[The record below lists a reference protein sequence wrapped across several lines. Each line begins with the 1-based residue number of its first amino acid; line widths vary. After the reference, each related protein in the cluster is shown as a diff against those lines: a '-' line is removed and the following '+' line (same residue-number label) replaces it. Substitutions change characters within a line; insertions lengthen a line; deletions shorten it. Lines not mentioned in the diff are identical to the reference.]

1 MNRVFNYDFLKLE
14 FRDIYEDI
22 EELKKKKT
30 HDDIEESINAVI
42 SDIIYYIY
50 KKNNILYNEKFEW
63 HKSLE
68 VLKEINIIS
77 SDVVDKIISWAKK
90 VKVNYS
96 NTTTAE
102 DEFEEI
108 KILYEIL
115 VWFVV
120 KYGEEN
126 YSLILNSLLDSE
138 KEIFKKYLSID
149 EDTIEKSI
157 SNVFQ
162 IKLDKIEEK
171 EEVARQLLEKGEN
184 YYLGRGVKKDN
195 KKAYKYFLDAAKY
208 KDEYA
213 ETYLGLFYD
222 KGIAVSKN
230 YEIAYQWYY
239 RAAIKGNAFA
249 QYSLGILYSE
259 GNGVSK
265 DYNKAFIWFQKSAE
279 NDYVGAYYQLGRA
292 YYNGLGIDKDY
303 EKAFKWHKK
312 AADNNLASSQ
322 YALSLMYK
330 NGEGCDESLISAYY
344 WVEKAAENDYEDAY
358 YVVGRS
364 YLEGLFV
371 EVNYKKAFH
380 YLSKGYLALDTNC
393 IESLAEMYLKGLNV
407 KKDVYAALEL
417 YNRALEFGDRSI
429 YFKVGKVYEDEGL
442 INQAVS
448 IYNQGHKDGNLK
460 CTQYLALDTNCIE
473 SLAEMYLKGL
483 NVKKDVY
490 AALELYNRALEF
502 GDRSIYFKVGK
513 VYEDEG
519 LINQAVSIY
528 NQGHKDGN
536 LKCTQRLGIMYY
548 NGEGVEK
555 DLEKS
560 MEYMEIAAA
569 KKESHAMYVLAVA
582 YYRLNKFGDKTS
594 DIVKGLLKEAYEL
607 GSPYAADYLACIM
620 INELNEGKDINK
632 SELAIYIKFGVEN
645 ELKESI
651 FKYGYIYEKGIGIE
665 QNYEKAYYYYTL
677 AAETKYIKAMIKL
690 GDWYK
695 NGIFLSRNIDLAIKW
710 YEKAANEGDIESIE
724 KLIEI
729 YENGIGGRR
738 SDIKAIYYVFKL
750 MDLDALKGKEKLVY
764 YCFKGIGIEK
774 NKEKGYELLE
784 EIKEID
790 EGTAKYIKGYLG
802 EKGLIDINNDEV
814 IKLYQ
819 EGIELGNLE
828 CYGEL
833 AIHLYNSDLN
843 KNDKYKDT
851 FEIAM
856 EGKNL
861 GINKCKYIFLKDKLK
876 EIQNSNIVTV
886 EELIIIEK
894 LGKLINSG
902 FYEVINDLIQWYNNR
917 NPKDKTSYY
926 ELKEEA
932 IYYNVV
938 KDD

>member
-1 MNRVFNYDFLKLE
+1 MDRIFNYDFLKLE
-14 FRDIYEDI
+14 FRDIYEEI
-22 EELKKKKT
+22 EELKKKTT
-30 HDDIEESINAVI
+30 HDDIEENINAI
-42 SDIIYYIY
+42 INDIIYYIY
-50 KKNNILYNEKFEW
+50 KKNSILYDEKIEW
-63 HKSLE
+63 QKRLE
-68 VLKEINIIS
+68 ILKEINIMPSEIL
-77 SDVVDKIISWAKK
+77 DKIIIWTKK
-90 VKVNYS
+90 VKVNYV

-102 DEFEEI
+102 DELEEM
-108 KILYEIL
+108 KVLYEVL
-115 VWFVV
+115 AWFVV
-120 KYGEEN
+120 SCGEEN
-126 YSLILNSLLDSE
+126 YSLILNNLTDAE
-138 KEIFKKYLSID
+138 KEIFKKYLSTSENVTQKNISKVFEKKVD
-149 EDTIEKSI
+149 E
-157 SNVFQ
+157 
-162 IKLDKIEEK
+162 IEEK
-171 EEVARQLLEKGEN
+171 EEVTRQLLEKGEN
-184 YYLGRGVKKDN
+184 YYFGRGVKKDN

-222 KGIAVSKN
+222 KGIAVRKN

-239 RAAIKGNAFA
+239 KAAIKGNAFA

-259 GNGVSK
+259 GNGVIK

-292 YYNGLGIDKDY
+292 YYNGLGVDKDE

-312 AADNNLASSQ
+312 AAENNLAASQ

-330 NGEGCDESLISAYY
+330 NGEGCDENLVSAYY
-344 WVEKAAENDYEDAY
+344 WVERAAENDYEDAY

-364 YLEGLFV
+364 YLEGICV
-371 EVNYKKAFH
+371 EVNYKKAFY

-407 KKDVYAALEL
+407 KKDVYTALEL

-442 INQAVS
+442 INQAIS
-448 IYNQGHKDGNLK
+448 IYNQGH
-460 CTQYLALDTNCIE
+460 E
-473 SLAEMYLKGL
+473 E
-483 NVKKDVY
+483 
-490 AALELYNRALEF
+490 
-502 GDRSIYFKVGK
+502 
-513 VYEDEG
+513 
-519 LINQAVSIY
+519 
-528 NQGHKDGN
+528 GN

-555 DLEKS
+555 DLEKA

-569 KKESHAMYVLAVA
+569 KKEPHAMYVLAVA

-594 DIVKGLLKEAYEL
+594 DIAKALLKEAYEL

-620 INELNEGKDINK
+620 LNELKEGKNINK
-632 SELAIYIKFGVEN
+632 NELVIYIKFGVEN

-665 QNYEKAYYYYTL
+665 QDYEKAYYYYTL
-677 AAETKYIKAMIKL
+677 AAETKYVKAMIKL

-695 NGIFLSRNIDLAIKW
+695 IGIFLNRNIDLAIKW
-710 YEKAANEGDIESIE
+710 YERAAKEDDIESIE

-750 MDLDALKGKEKLVY
+750 IDLDAIKGKEKLVY
-764 YCFKGIGIEK
+764 YCFKGIGIEE

-790 EGTAKYIKGYLG
+790 VGTAKYIKGYLG
-802 EKGLIDINNDEV
+802 EKGLIDIDNDEI
-814 IKLYQ
+814 IKLYR

-828 CYGEL
+828 CYGQL
-833 AIHLYNSDLN
+833 AIYLYNSGLN
-843 KNDKYKDT
+843 KNNKYKEA
-851 FEIAM
+851 FEVAM

-876 EIQNSNIVTV
+876 ETQNSSIVTV
-886 EELIIIEK
+886 EELIIIKK

-902 FYEVINDLIQWYNNR
+902 FYEVINDLIEWYNNR
-917 NPKDKTSYY
+917 KPQDKRIYY

-932 IYYNVV
+932 IYYNIV
-938 KDD
+938 KDE

>member
-1 MNRVFNYDFLKLE
+1 MNRIFNYDFLKLE

-22 EELKKKKT
+22 EELKKKTT
-30 HDDIEESINAVI
+30 HDDIEKNINAVI
-42 SDIIYYIY
+42 DDIIYYIY
-50 KKNNILYNEKFEW
+50 KKNSILYDEKIEW
-63 HKSLE
+63 HKRLE
-68 VLKEINIIS
+68 ILKEINLIS
-77 SDVVDKIISWAKK
+77 TDILDKILLWTKK

-96 NTTTAE
+96 NATTAE
-102 DEFEEI
+102 DELAEI
-108 KILYEIL
+108 KILYEVL

-120 KYGEEN
+120 NYGEEN
-126 YSLILNSLLDSE
+126 YSLILDKLVDSE
-138 KEIFKKYLSID
+138 KEIFKKYLS
-149 EDTIEKSI
+149 TTKSSKEENI
-157 SNVFQ
+157 S
-162 IKLDKIEEK
+162 KIFDSKSDDVIEK
-171 EEVARQLLEKGEN
+171 EENIRQLLEKGEN
-184 YYLGRGVKKDN
+184 YYLGRGVKKDT

-222 KGIAVSKN
+222 KGIAVQKN

-239 RAAIKGNAFA
+239 KAAIKGNAFA

-259 GNGVSK
+259 GNGVIK

-292 YYNGLGIDKDY
+292 YYNGLGVDKD
-303 EKAFKWHKK
+303 EESAFKWHKK
-312 AADNNLASSQ
+312 AAENNLPASQ

-330 NGEGCDESLISAYY
+330 NGDGCEENLISAYY
-344 WVEKAAENDYEDAY
+344 WVERAAENDYEDAY

-364 YLEGLFV
+364 YLEGICV

-407 KKDVYAALEL
+407 KRDVYTALEL

-442 INQAVS
+442 INQAIS
-448 IYNQGHKDGNLK
+448 IYNQGH
-460 CTQYLALDTNCIE
+460 E
-473 SLAEMYLKGL
+473 E
-483 NVKKDVY
+483 
-490 AALELYNRALEF
+490 
-502 GDRSIYFKVGK
+502 
-513 VYEDEG
+513 
-519 LINQAVSIY
+519 
-528 NQGHKDGN
+528 GN

-555 DLEKS
+555 DLEKAI
-560 MEYMEIAAA
+560 EYMEIAAS
-569 KKESHAMYVLAVA
+569 KKEPHAMYVLSVA
-582 YYRLNKFGDKTS
+582 YYRLNKFGDKTG
-594 DIVKGLLKEAYEL
+594 DIAKALLKEAYEL

-620 INELNEGKDINK
+620 LNELKEGRDINRN
-632 SELAIYIKFGVEN
+632 ELVIYIKFGVEN

-665 QNYEKAYYYYTL
+665 KNYEKAYYYYTL

-695 NGIFLSRNIDLAIKW
+695 IGIFLNRNIDFAIKW
-710 YEKAANEGDIESIE
+710 YEKAAKEDDIEAIE

-750 MDLDALKGKEKLVY
+750 IDLDAIKGKEKLVY
-764 YCFKGIGIEK
+764 YCFKGIGIEE

-790 EGTAKYIKGYLG
+790 IGTAKYIKGYLG
-802 EKGLIDINNDEV
+802 EEGLIDIDNDEI

-828 CYGEL
+828 CYGQL
-833 AIHLYNSDLN
+833 AIYLYNNDLN
-843 KNDKYKDT
+843 KNDKYKEA
-851 FEIAM
+851 FEVAM

-876 EIQNSNIVTV
+876 DIQNSSIVTV
-886 EELIIIEK
+886 EELIIINK
-894 LGKLINSG
+894 LRQLINSG
-902 FYEVINDLIQWYNNR
+902 FYEAINDLIEWYDNR
-917 NPKDKTSYY
+917 KPQDEGMYY

-932 IYYNVV
+932 IYYNII
-938 KDD
+938 KN

>member
-1 MNRVFNYDFLKLE
+1 MNRIFNYDFLKLE

-22 EELKKKKT
+22 EELKKKTT
-30 HDDIEESINAVI
+30 HDDIEKNINAVI
-42 SDIIYYIY
+42 DDIIYYIY
-50 KKNNILYNEKFEW
+50 KKNSILYDEKIEW
-63 HKSLE
+63 HKRLDM
-68 VLKEINIIS
+68 LKEINIIPS
-77 SDVVDKIISWAKK
+77 EIVDKILLWTKE

-96 NTTTAE
+96 NATTTE
-102 DEFEEI
+102 DELSEM
-108 KILYEIL
+108 KILYEVL

-120 KYGEEN
+120 NYGEEN
-126 YSLILNSLLDSE
+126 YFLILNNLMDSE
-138 KEIFKKYLSID
+138 KEIFKKYLSINKSS
-149 EDTIEKSI
+149 EEKNI
-157 SNVFQ
+157 SNIFGNKDEYVG
-162 IKLDKIEEK
+162 EK
-171 EEVARQLLEKGEN
+171 EEIIRQLLENGEN
-184 YYLGRGVKKDN
+184 YYFGRGVKKDT

-222 KGIAVSKN
+222 KGIAVQKN

-239 RAAIKGNAFA
+239 KAAIKGNAFA

-259 GNGVSK
+259 GNGVIK

-292 YYNGLGIDKDY
+292 YYNGLGVDKD
-303 EKAFKWHKK
+303 EENAFKWHKK
-312 AADNNLASSQ
+312 AAENNLPASQ

-330 NGEGCDESLISAYY
+330 NGEGCEENLVSAYY
-344 WVEKAAENDYEDAY
+344 WVERAAENDYEDAY

-364 YLEGLFV
+364 YLEGICV

-407 KKDVYAALEL
+407 KKDVYTALEL

-442 INQAVS
+442 INQAIS
-448 IYNQGHKDGNLK
+448 IYNQGH
-460 CTQYLALDTNCIE
+460 E
-473 SLAEMYLKGL
+473 E
-483 NVKKDVY
+483 
-490 AALELYNRALEF
+490 
-502 GDRSIYFKVGK
+502 
-513 VYEDEG
+513 
-519 LINQAVSIY
+519 
-528 NQGHKDGN
+528 GN

-555 DLEKS
+555 DLEKAI
-560 MEYMEIAAA
+560 EYMEIAAA
-569 KKESHAMYVLAVA
+569 KKEPHAMYVLAVA

-594 DIVKGLLKEAYEL
+594 DIAKALLKEAYEL

-620 INELNEGKDINK
+620 LNELKEGKDVNK
-632 SELAIYIKFGVEN
+632 NELLIYIKFGVEN

-695 NGIFLSRNIDLAIKW
+695 IGIFLNRNIDLAIKW
-710 YEKAANEGDIESIE
+710 YEKAAKEEDIEAIE

-729 YENGIGGRR
+729 YERGIGGRR

-750 MDLDALKGKEKLVY
+750 IDLDAIKGKEKLVY
-764 YCFKGIGIEK
+764 YCFKGIGIEE

-790 EGTAKYIKGYLG
+790 LGTAKYINGYLG
-802 EKGLIDINNDEV
+802 EEGLIDIDNDE
-814 IKLYQ
+814 IIRLYR

-828 CYGEL
+828 CYGQL
-833 AIHLYNSDLN
+833 ASYLYNNNLN
-843 KNDKYKDT
+843 KNDKYKEA

-856 EGKNL
+856 EGKSL
-861 GINKCKYIFLKDKLK
+861 GINKCKYIFLKDKLN
-876 EIQNSNIVTV
+876 EIENSSIVTI
-886 EELIIIEK
+886 EELIIIKK
-894 LGKLINSG
+894 LSQIINNG
-902 FYEVINDLIQWYNNR
+902 FYEAINDLIEWYNNR
-917 NPKDKTSYY
+917 KPQDKRIYY

-932 IYYNVV
+932 IYYNIV
-938 KDD
+938 KDE

>member
-1 MNRVFNYDFLKLE
+1 MNRIFNYDFFKLE
-14 FRDIYEDI
+14 FRDIYEEI
-22 EELKKKKT
+22 EELKKKTT
-30 HDDIEESINAVI
+30 HDDIEENINAI
-42 SDIIYYIY
+42 INDIIYYIY
-50 KKNNILYNEKFEW
+50 KKNSILYDEKIEW
-63 HKSLE
+63 HKKLE
-68 VLKEINIIS
+68 ILKEINIMPSEIL
-77 SDVVDKIISWAKK
+77 DKIIIWTKK
-90 VKVNYS
+90 VKVNYA
-96 NTTTAE
+96 NNKTAE
-102 DEFEEI
+102 DELEEM
-108 KILYEIL
+108 KVLYEVL
-115 VWFVV
+115 AWFVV
-120 KYGEEN
+120 SCGEEN
-126 YSLILNSLLDSE
+126 YSLILNNLTDAE
-138 KEIFKKYLSID
+138 KEIFKKYLSTSESVTQKNISKVFEKKVD
-149 EDTIEKSI
+149 E
-157 SNVFQ
+157 
-162 IKLDKIEEK
+162 IEEK
-171 EEVARQLLEKGEN
+171 DEVTRQLLEKGEN
-184 YYLGRGVKKDN
+184 YYFGRGVKKDN

-222 KGIAVSKN
+222 KGIAVRKN

-239 RAAIKGNAFA
+239 KAAIKGNAFA

-259 GNGVSK
+259 GNGVIK

-292 YYNGLGIDKDY
+292 YYNGLGVDKDE

-312 AADNNLASSQ
+312 AAENNLAASQ

-330 NGEGCDESLISAYY
+330 NGEGCEENLVSAYY
-344 WVEKAAENDYEDAY
+344 WVERAAENDYEDAY

-364 YLEGLFV
+364 YLEGICV
-371 EVNYKKAFH
+371 EVNYKKAFY

-407 KKDVYAALEL
+407 KKDVYTALEL

-442 INQAVS
+442 INQAIS
-448 IYNQGHKDGNLK
+448 IYNQGH
-460 CTQYLALDTNCIE
+460 E
-473 SLAEMYLKGL
+473 E
-483 NVKKDVY
+483 
-490 AALELYNRALEF
+490 
-502 GDRSIYFKVGK
+502 
-513 VYEDEG
+513 
-519 LINQAVSIY
+519 
-528 NQGHKDGN
+528 GN

-555 DLEKS
+555 DLEKAI
-560 MEYMEIAAA
+560 EYMEIAAA

-594 DIVKGLLKEAYEL
+594 DIAKSLLKEAYEL

-620 INELNEGKDINK
+620 LNELKEGKNINK
-632 SELAIYIKFGVEN
+632 NELLIYIKFGVEN

-665 QNYEKAYYYYTL
+665 QDYEKGYYYYTL
-677 AAETKYIKAMIKL
+677 AAETKYVKAMIKL

-695 NGIFLSRNIDLAIKW
+695 IGIFLNRNIDLAIKW
-710 YEKAANEGDIESIE
+710 YEKAAKEDDIESIE

-738 SDIKAIYYVFKL
+738 SDLKAIYYVFKL
-750 MDLDALKGKEKLVY
+750 IDLDAIKGKEKLVY
-764 YCFKGIGIEK
+764 YCFKGIGIEE

-790 EGTAKYIKGYLG
+790 VGTAKYIKGYLG
-802 EKGLIDINNDEV
+802 EKGLIDIDNDEI
-814 IKLYQ
+814 IKLYR

-828 CYGEL
+828 CYGQL
-833 AIHLYNSDLN
+833 AIYLYNSGLN
-843 KNDKYKDT
+843 KNNKYKEA
-851 FEIAM
+851 FEVAM

-876 EIQNSNIVTV
+876 ETQTSSIVTV
-886 EELIIIEK
+886 EELIIIKK

-902 FYEVINDLIQWYNNR
+902 FYEVINDLIEWYNNR
-917 NPKDKTSYY
+917 KPQDKRIYY
-926 ELKEEA
+926 KLKEEA
-932 IYYNVV
+932 IYYNIV
-938 KDD
+938 KDE

>member
-1 MNRVFNYDFLKLE
+1 MNRIFNYDFLKLE
-14 FRDIYEDI
+14 FRDIYEEI
-22 EELKKKKT
+22 EELKKKTT
-30 HDDIEESINAVI
+30 HDDIEENINAI
-42 SDIIYYIY
+42 INDIIYYIY
-50 KKNNILYNEKFEW
+50 KKNSILYDEKIEW
-63 HKSLE
+63 HKRLE
-68 VLKEINIIS
+68 ILKEINIMPSEIL
-77 SDVVDKIISWAKK
+77 DKIIIWTKK
-90 VKVNYS
+90 VKVNYA

-102 DEFEEI
+102 DELEEM
-108 KILYEIL
+108 KVLYEVL
-115 VWFVV
+115 AWFVV
-120 KYGEEN
+120 SCGEEN
-126 YSLILNSLLDSE
+126 YSLILNNLTDAE
-138 KEIFKKYLSID
+138 KEIFKKYLSNSESVTEKTISKVFEKKVD
-149 EDTIEKSI
+149 E
-157 SNVFQ
+157 
-162 IKLDKIEEK
+162 IEEK
-171 EEVARQLLEKGEN
+171 EEVTRQLLEKGEN
-184 YYLGRGVKKDN
+184 YYFGRGVKKDN

-222 KGIAVSKN
+222 KGIAVRKN

-239 RAAIKGNAFA
+239 KAAIKGNAFA

-259 GNGVSK
+259 GNGVIK

-292 YYNGLGIDKDY
+292 YYNGLGVDKDE

-312 AADNNLASSQ
+312 AAENNLAASQ

-330 NGEGCDESLISAYY
+330 NGEGCDENLVSAYY
-344 WVEKAAENDYEDAY
+344 WVERAAENDYEDAY

-364 YLEGLFV
+364 YLEGICV
-371 EVNYKKAFH
+371 EVNYKKAFY

-407 KKDVYAALEL
+407 KKDVYTALEL

-442 INQAVS
+442 INQAIS
-448 IYNQGHKDGNLK
+448 IYNQGH
-460 CTQYLALDTNCIE
+460 E
-473 SLAEMYLKGL
+473 E
-483 NVKKDVY
+483 
-490 AALELYNRALEF
+490 
-502 GDRSIYFKVGK
+502 
-513 VYEDEG
+513 
-519 LINQAVSIY
+519 
-528 NQGHKDGN
+528 GN

-555 DLEKS
+555 DLEKA

-569 KKESHAMYVLAVA
+569 KKEPHAMYVLAVA

-594 DIVKGLLKEAYEL
+594 DIAKALLKEAYEL

-620 INELNEGKDINK
+620 LNELKEGKNINK
-632 SELAIYIKFGVEN
+632 NELVIYIKFGVEN

-665 QNYEKAYYYYTL
+665 QDYEKSYYYYTL
-677 AAETKYIKAMIKL
+677 AAETKYVKAMIKL

-695 NGIFLSRNIDLAIKW
+695 IGIFLNRNIDLAIKW
-710 YEKAANEGDIESIE
+710 YERAAKEDDIESIE

-750 MDLDALKGKEKLVY
+750 IDLDAIKGKEKLVY
-764 YCFKGIGIEK
+764 YCFKGIGIEE

-790 EGTAKYIKGYLG
+790 VGTAKYIKGYLG
-802 EKGLIDINNDEV
+802 EKGLIDIDNDEI
-814 IKLYQ
+814 IKLYR

-828 CYGEL
+828 CYGQL
-833 AIHLYNSDLN
+833 AIYLYNSGLN
-843 KNDKYKDT
+843 KNNKYKEA
-851 FEIAM
+851 FEVAM

-876 EIQNSNIVTV
+876 ETQNSSIVTV
-886 EELIIIEK
+886 EELIIIKK

-902 FYEVINDLIQWYNNR
+902 FYEVINDLIEWYNNR
-917 NPKDKTSYY
+917 KPQDKRIYY

-932 IYYNVV
+932 IYYNIV
-938 KDD
+938 KDE

>member
-1 MNRVFNYDFLKLE
+1 MNRIFNYDFLKLE

-22 EELKKKKT
+22 EELKKKTT
-30 HDDIEESINAVI
+30 HDDIEKNINAVI
-42 SDIIYYIY
+42 DDIIYYIY
-50 KKNNILYNEKFEW
+50 KKNSILYDEKIEW
-63 HKSLE
+63 HKRLE
-68 VLKEINIIS
+68 ILKEINLIS
-77 SDVVDKIISWAKK
+77 TDILDKILLWTKK

-96 NTTTAE
+96 NATTAE
-102 DEFEEI
+102 DELAEI
-108 KILYEIL
+108 KILYEVL

-120 KYGEEN
+120 NYGEEN
-126 YSLILNSLLDSE
+126 YSLILDKLMDSE
-138 KEIFKKYLSID
+138 KEIFKKYLS
-149 EDTIEKSI
+149 TTKSSKEENI
-157 SNVFQ
+157 S
-162 IKLDKIEEK
+162 KIFDSKSDDVIEK
-171 EEVARQLLEKGEN
+171 EENIRQLLEKGED
-184 YYLGRGVKKDN
+184 YYLGRGVKKDT

-222 KGIAVSKN
+222 KGIAVQKN

-239 RAAIKGNAFA
+239 KAAIKGNAFA

-259 GNGVSK
+259 GNGVIK

-364 YLEGLFV
+364 YLEGIFV

-380 YLSKGYLALDTNC
+380 YLSKG
-393 IESLAEMYLKGLNV
+393 
-407 KKDVYAALEL
+407 
-417 YNRALEFGDRSI
+417 
-429 YFKVGKVYEDEGL
+429 
-442 INQAVS
+442 
-448 IYNQGHKDGNLK
+448 
-460 CTQYLALDTNCIE
+460 YLALDTNCIE

-560 MEYMEIAAA
+560 MEYMEIAAD
-569 KKESHAMYVLAVA
+569 KKEPHAMYVLAVA

-594 DIVKGLLKEAYEL
+594 DIVKALLKEAYEL

-620 INELNEGKDINK
+620 INELKEGKDINK

-645 ELKESI
+645 ELRESI

-843 KNDKYKDT
+843 KNDKYKDA

-876 EIQNSNIVTV
+876 ELQNSNIVTV

-932 IYYNVV
+932 IYYNIV

>member
-1 MNRVFNYDFLKLE
+1 MNRIFNYDFLKLE

-22 EELKKKKT
+22 AELKKKTT
-30 HDDIEESINAVI
+30 HDDIEKSINDVI
-42 SDIIYYIY
+42 SNIIYYIY
-50 KKNNILYNEKFEW
+50 KKNNILYNEKIEW

-77 SDVVDKIISWAKK
+77 SDVVDKIISWTKK

-96 NTTTAE
+96 NTTKVE

-120 KYGEEN
+120 KYGEED
-126 YSLILNSLLDSE
+126 YSLIVNSLIDSE

-149 EDTIEKSI
+149 EDTIEKST

-162 IKLDKIEEK
+162 IKVDKIEEK

-222 KGIAVSKN
+222 KGIAVGKN

-239 RAAIKGNAFA
+239 KAAIKGNAFS
-249 QYSLGILYSE
+249 QYSLGVLYSE
-259 GNGVSK
+259 GNGVKK

-292 YYNGLGIDKDY
+292 YYNGLGVEKDD

-364 YLEGLFV
+364 YLEGIFV

-393 IESLAEMYLKGLNV
+393 IESLAEMYLKGLHV

-448 IYNQGHKDGNLK
+448 IYSQGH
-460 CTQYLALDTNCIE
+460 
-473 SLAEMYLKGL
+473 
-483 NVKKDVY
+483 
-490 AALELYNRALEF
+490 
-502 GDRSIYFKVGK
+502 
-513 VYEDEG
+513 EG
-519 LINQAVSIY
+519 
-528 NQGHKDGN
+528 GN

-560 MEYMEIAAA
+560 IEYMEIAST
-569 KKESHAMYVLAVA
+569 KKEPHAMYVLAVA
-582 YYRLNKFGDKTS
+582 YYRLNRFGDKTS
-594 DIVKGLLKEAYEL
+594 DIVKALLKEAYEL

-620 INELNEGKDINK
+620 INELKEGKDINK

-645 ELKESI
+645 ELRESI

-843 KNDKYKDT
+843 KNDKYKDA

-876 EIQNSNIVTV
+876 ELQNSNIVTV

-932 IYYNVV
+932 IYYNIV

>member
-1 MNRVFNYDFLKLE
+1 MNRIFNYDFLKLE

-22 EELKKKKT
+22 EELKKKIT
-30 HDDIEESINAVI
+30 HDDIEKNINAVI
-42 SDIIYYIY
+42 DDIIYYIY
-50 KKNNILYNEKFEW
+50 KKNSILYDEKFEW
-63 HKSLE
+63 HKRLDM
-68 VLKEINIIS
+68 LKEINIIPS
-77 SDVVDKIISWAKK
+77 EIVDKILLWTKK
-90 VKVNYS
+90 VKVNYC
-96 NTTTAE
+96 NATTTE
-102 DEFEEI
+102 DELSEM
-108 KILYEIL
+108 KILYEVL

-120 KYGEEN
+120 NYGEEN
-126 YSLILNSLLDSE
+126 YFLILNNLMESE
-138 KEIFKKYLSID
+138 KEIFKKYLSINKSS
-149 EDTIEKSI
+149 EEKNI
-157 SNVFQ
+157 SNIFGNKDEYVG
-162 IKLDKIEEK
+162 EK
-171 EEVARQLLEKGEN
+171 EEIIRQLLENGEN
-184 YYLGRGVKKDN
+184 YYFGRGVKKDT

-222 KGIAVSKN
+222 KGIAVQKN

-239 RAAIKGNAFA
+239 KAAIKGNAFA

-259 GNGVSK
+259 GNGVIK

-292 YYNGLGIDKDY
+292 YYNGLGVDKD
-303 EKAFKWHKK
+303 EENAFKWHKK
-312 AADNNLASSQ
+312 AAENNLPASQ

-330 NGEGCDESLISAYY
+330 NGEGCEENLVSAYY
-344 WVEKAAENDYEDAY
+344 WVERAAENDYEDAY

-364 YLEGLFV
+364 YLEGICV

-407 KKDVYAALEL
+407 KKDVYTALEL

-442 INQAVS
+442 INQAIS
-448 IYNQGHKDGNLK
+448 IYNQGH
-460 CTQYLALDTNCIE
+460 E
-473 SLAEMYLKGL
+473 E
-483 NVKKDVY
+483 
-490 AALELYNRALEF
+490 
-502 GDRSIYFKVGK
+502 
-513 VYEDEG
+513 
-519 LINQAVSIY
+519 
-528 NQGHKDGN
+528 GN

-555 DLEKS
+555 DLEKAI
-560 MEYMEIAAA
+560 EYMEIAAA
-569 KKESHAMYVLAVA
+569 KKEPHAMYVLAVA

-594 DIVKGLLKEAYEL
+594 DIAKALLKEAYEL

-620 INELNEGKDINK
+620 LNELKEGKDVNK
-632 SELAIYIKFGVEN
+632 NELVIYIKFGVEN

-695 NGIFLSRNIDLAIKW
+695 IGIFLNRNIDLAIKW
-710 YEKAANEGDIESIE
+710 YEKAAKEDDIEAIE

-729 YENGIGGRR
+729 YERGIGGRR

-750 MDLDALKGKEKLVY
+750 IDLDAIKGKEKLVY
-764 YCFKGIGIEK
+764 YCFKGIGIEE

-790 EGTAKYIKGYLG
+790 LGTAKYINGYLG
-802 EKGLIDINNDEV
+802 EEGLIDIDNDE
-814 IKLYQ
+814 IIRLYM

-828 CYGEL
+828 CYGQL
-833 AIHLYNSDLN
+833 ASYLYNNNLN
-843 KNDKYKDT
+843 KNDKYKEA

-856 EGKNL
+856 EGKSL
-861 GINKCKYIFLKDKLK
+861 GINKCKYIFLRDKLN
-876 EIQNSNIVTV
+876 EIQNSSIVTID
-886 EELIIIEK
+886 ELIIIKK
-894 LGKLINSG
+894 LSQIINNG
-902 FYEVINDLIQWYNNR
+902 FYEAINDLIGWYNNR
-917 NPKDKTSYY
+917 KPQDKRIYY

-932 IYYNVV
+932 IYYNIV
-938 KDD
+938 KDE

>member
-1 MNRVFNYDFLKLE
+1 MNRIFNYDFLKLE

-22 EELKKKKT
+22 EELKKKTT
-30 HDDIEESINAVI
+30 HDDIEKNINAVI
-42 SDIIYYIY
+42 DDIIYYIY
-50 KKNNILYNEKFEW
+50 KKNSILYDEKIEW
-63 HKSLE
+63 HKRLDM
-68 VLKEINIIS
+68 LKEINIIPS
-77 SDVVDKIISWAKK
+77 EIVDKILLWTKE

-96 NTTTAE
+96 NATTTE
-102 DEFEEI
+102 DELLEM
-108 KILYEIL
+108 KILYEVL

-120 KYGEEN
+120 NYGEEN
-126 YSLILNSLLDSE
+126 YFLILNNLMDSE
-138 KEIFKKYLSID
+138 KEIFKKYLSINKSS
-149 EDTIEKSI
+149 EEKNI
-157 SNVFQ
+157 SNIFGNKDEYVG
-162 IKLDKIEEK
+162 EK
-171 EEVARQLLEKGEN
+171 EEIIRQLLENGEN
-184 YYLGRGVKKDN
+184 YYFGRGVKKDT

-222 KGIAVSKN
+222 KGIAVQKN

-239 RAAIKGNAFA
+239 KAAIKGNAFA

-259 GNGVSK
+259 GNGVIK

-292 YYNGLGIDKDY
+292 YYNGLGVDKD
-303 EKAFKWHKK
+303 EENAFKWHKK
-312 AADNNLASSQ
+312 AAENNLPASQ

-330 NGEGCDESLISAYY
+330 NGEGCEENLVSAYY
-344 WVEKAAENDYEDAY
+344 WVERAAENDYEDAY

-364 YLEGLFV
+364 YLEGICV

-407 KKDVYAALEL
+407 KKDVYTALEL

-442 INQAVS
+442 INQAIS
-448 IYNQGHKDGNLK
+448 IYNQGH
-460 CTQYLALDTNCIE
+460 E
-473 SLAEMYLKGL
+473 E
-483 NVKKDVY
+483 
-490 AALELYNRALEF
+490 
-502 GDRSIYFKVGK
+502 
-513 VYEDEG
+513 
-519 LINQAVSIY
+519 
-528 NQGHKDGN
+528 GN

-555 DLEKS
+555 DLEKAI
-560 MEYMEIAAA
+560 EYMEIAAA
-569 KKESHAMYVLAVA
+569 KKEPHAMYVLAVA

-594 DIVKGLLKEAYEL
+594 DIAKALLKEAYEL

-620 INELNEGKDINK
+620 LNELKEGKDVNK
-632 SELAIYIKFGVEN
+632 NELLIYIKFGVKN

-677 AAETKYIKAMIKL
+677 ASETKYIKAMIKL

-695 NGIFLSRNIDLAIKW
+695 IGIFLNRNIDLAIKW
-710 YEKAANEGDIESIE
+710 YEKAAKEDDIEAIE
-724 KLIEI
+724 KLIDI
-729 YENGIGGRR
+729 YERGIGGRR

-750 MDLDALKGKEKLVY
+750 IDLDAIKGKEKLVY
-764 YCFKGIGIEK
+764 YCFKGIGIEE

-790 EGTAKYIKGYLG
+790 LGTAKYINGYLG
-802 EKGLIDINNDEV
+802 EEGLIDIDNDE
-814 IKLYQ
+814 IIRLYM

-828 CYGEL
+828 CYGQL
-833 AIHLYNSDLN
+833 ASYLYNNNLN
-843 KNDKYKDT
+843 KNNKYKEA

-856 EGKNL
+856 EGKSL
-861 GINKCKYIFLKDKLK
+861 GINKCKYIFLKDKLN
-876 EIQNSNIVTV
+876 EIQNSSIVTID
-886 EELIIIEK
+886 ELIIIKK
-894 LGKLINSG
+894 LSQIINNG
-902 FYEVINDLIQWYNNR
+902 FYEAINDLIEWYNNR
-917 NPKDKTSYY
+917 KPQDKRIYY

-932 IYYNVV
+932 IYYNIV
-938 KDD
+938 KDE

>member
-1 MNRVFNYDFLKLE
+1 MNRIFNYDFLKLE
-14 FRDIYEDI
+14 FRDIYEEI
-22 EELKKKKT
+22 EELKKKTT
-30 HDDIEESINAVI
+30 HDDIEENINAI
-42 SDIIYYIY
+42 INDIIYYIS
-50 KKNNILYNEKFEW
+50 KKNSILYDEKIEW
-63 HKSLE
+63 HKRLE
-68 VLKEINIIS
+68 ILKEINIMPSEIL
-77 SDVVDKIISWAKK
+77 DKIIIWTKK
-90 VKVNYS
+90 VKVNYA

-102 DEFEEI
+102 DELEEM
-108 KILYEIL
+108 KALYEVL
-115 VWFVV
+115 AWFVV
-120 KYGEEN
+120 SCGEEN
-126 YSLILNSLLDSE
+126 YSLILNNLTDAE
-138 KEIFKKYLSID
+138 KEIFKKYLSNSESVTEKTISKVFEKKVD
-149 EDTIEKSI
+149 E
-157 SNVFQ
+157 
-162 IKLDKIEEK
+162 IEEK
-171 EEVARQLLEKGEN
+171 EEVTRQLLEKGEN
-184 YYLGRGVKKDN
+184 YYFGRGVKKDN

-222 KGIAVSKN
+222 KGIAVRKN

-239 RAAIKGNAFA
+239 KAAIKGNAFA

-259 GNGVSK
+259 GNGVIK

-292 YYNGLGIDKDY
+292 YYNGLGVDKDE

-312 AADNNLASSQ
+312 AAENNLAASQ

-330 NGEGCDESLISAYY
+330 NGEGCDENLVSAYY
-344 WVEKAAENDYEDAY
+344 WVERAAENDYEDAY

-364 YLEGLFV
+364 YLEGVCV
-371 EVNYKKAFH
+371 EVNYKKAFY

-407 KKDVYAALEL
+407 KKDVYTALEL

-442 INQAVS
+442 INQAIS
-448 IYNQGHKDGNLK
+448 IYNQGH
-460 CTQYLALDTNCIE
+460 E
-473 SLAEMYLKGL
+473 E
-483 NVKKDVY
+483 
-490 AALELYNRALEF
+490 
-502 GDRSIYFKVGK
+502 
-513 VYEDEG
+513 
-519 LINQAVSIY
+519 
-528 NQGHKDGN
+528 GN

-555 DLEKS
+555 DLEKA
-560 MEYMEIAAA
+560 MEYMEIAAG
-569 KKESHAMYVLAVA
+569 KKEPHAMYVLAVA

-594 DIVKGLLKEAYEL
+594 DIAKALLKEAYEL

-620 INELNEGKDINK
+620 LNELKEGKNINK
-632 SELAIYIKFGVEN
+632 NELVIYIKFGVEN

-665 QNYEKAYYYYTL
+665 QDYEKAYYYYTL
-677 AAETKYIKAMIKL
+677 AAETKYVKAMIKL

-695 NGIFLSRNIDLAIKW
+695 TGIFLNRNIDMAIKW
-710 YEKAANEGDIESIE
+710 YERASKEDDIESIE

-738 SDIKAIYYVFKL
+738 NDIKAIYYVFKL
-750 MDLDALKGKEKLVY
+750 IDLDAIKGKEKLVY
-764 YCFKGIGIEK
+764 YCFKGIGIEE
-774 NKEKGYELLE
+774 NKEKGYELIE

-790 EGTAKYIKGYLG
+790 VGTAKYIKGYLG
-802 EKGLIDINNDEV
+802 EKGLIDIDNDEI
-814 IKLYQ
+814 IKLYR

-828 CYGEL
+828 CYGQL
-833 AIHLYNSDLN
+833 AIYLYNSGLN
-843 KNDKYKDT
+843 KNNKYKEA
-851 FEIAM
+851 FEVAM

-876 EIQNSNIVTV
+876 ETQNSRIVTV
-886 EELIIIEK
+886 EELIIIKK

-902 FYEVINDLIQWYNNR
+902 FYEVINDLIEWYNNR
-917 NPKDKTSYY
+917 KPQDKRIYY

-932 IYYNVV
+932 IYYNIV
-938 KDD
+938 KDE

>member
-1 MNRVFNYDFLKLE
+1 MNRIFNYDFLKIE

-22 EELKKKKT
+22 EELKKKTT
-30 HDDIEESINAVI
+30 HDDIGKNINAVI
-42 SDIIYYIY
+42 DDIIYYIY
-50 KKNNILYNEKFEW
+50 KKNSILYDEKIEW
-63 HKSLE
+63 HKRLDM
-68 VLKEINIIS
+68 LKEINIIPS
-77 SDVVDKIISWAKK
+77 EIVDKILLWTKE

-96 NTTTAE
+96 NATTTE
-102 DEFEEI
+102 DELLEM
-108 KILYEIL
+108 KILYEVL

-120 KYGEEN
+120 NYGEEN
-126 YSLILNSLLDSE
+126 YFLILNNLMDSE
-138 KEIFKKYLSID
+138 KEIFKKYLSINKSS
-149 EDTIEKSI
+149 EEKNI
-157 SNVFQ
+157 SNIFGNKDEYVG
-162 IKLDKIEEK
+162 EK
-171 EEVARQLLEKGEN
+171 EEIIRQLLENGEN
-184 YYLGRGVKKDN
+184 YYFGRGVKKDT

-222 KGIAVSKN
+222 KGIAVQKN

-239 RAAIKGNAFA
+239 KAAIKGNAFA

-259 GNGVSK
+259 GNGVIK

-279 NDYVGAYYQLGRA
+279 NDYVGAYYQLGRS
-292 YYNGLGIDKDY
+292 YYNGLGVDKD
-303 EKAFKWHKK
+303 EENAFKWHKK
-312 AADNNLASSQ
+312 AAENNLPASQ

-330 NGEGCDESLISAYY
+330 NGEGCEENLVSAYY
-344 WVEKAAENDYEDAY
+344 WVERAAENDYEDAY

-364 YLEGLFV
+364 YLEGICV

-407 KKDVYAALEL
+407 KKDVYTALEL

-442 INQAVS
+442 INQAIS
-448 IYNQGHKDGNLK
+448 IYNQGH
-460 CTQYLALDTNCIE
+460 E
-473 SLAEMYLKGL
+473 E
-483 NVKKDVY
+483 
-490 AALELYNRALEF
+490 
-502 GDRSIYFKVGK
+502 
-513 VYEDEG
+513 
-519 LINQAVSIY
+519 
-528 NQGHKDGN
+528 GN

-555 DLEKS
+555 DLEKAI
-560 MEYMEIAAA
+560 EYMEIAAA
-569 KKESHAMYVLAVA
+569 KKEPHAMYVLAVA

-594 DIVKGLLKEAYEL
+594 DIAKALLKEAYEL

-620 INELNEGKDINK
+620 LNELKEGKDVNK
-632 SELAIYIKFGVEN
+632 NELVIYIKFGVEN

-695 NGIFLSRNIDLAIKW
+695 IGIFLNRNIDLAIKW
-710 YEKAANEGDIESIE
+710 YEKAAKEDDMEAIE

-729 YENGIGGRR
+729 YERGIGGRR

-750 MDLDALKGKEKLVY
+750 IDLDAIKGKEKLVY
-764 YCFKGIGIEK
+764 YCFKGIGIEE

-790 EGTAKYIKGYLG
+790 LGTAKYINGYLG
-802 EKGLIDINNDEV
+802 EEGLIDIDNDE
-814 IKLYQ
+814 IIRLYM

-828 CYGEL
+828 CYGQL
-833 AIHLYNSDLN
+833 ASYLYNNNLN
-843 KNDKYKDT
+843 KNNKYKEA

-856 EGKNL
+856 EGKSL
-861 GINKCKYIFLKDKLK
+861 GINKCKYIFLKDKLN
-876 EIQNSNIVTV
+876 EIQNSSIVTID
-886 EELIIIEK
+886 ELIIIKK
-894 LGKLINSG
+894 LSQIINNG
-902 FYEVINDLIQWYNNR
+902 FYEAINDLIEWYNNR
-917 NPKDKTSYY
+917 KPQDKRIYY

-932 IYYNVV
+932 IYYNIV
-938 KDD
+938 KDE

>member
-1 MNRVFNYDFLKLE
+1 MNRIFNYDFLKLE

-22 EELKKKKT
+22 EELKKKTT
-30 HDDIEESINAVI
+30 HDDIEKNINAVI
-42 SDIIYYIY
+42 DDIIYYIY
-50 KKNNILYNEKFEW
+50 KKNSILYDEKIEW
-63 HKSLE
+63 HKRLDM
-68 VLKEINIIS
+68 LKEINIIPS
-77 SDVVDKIISWAKK
+77 EIVDKILLWTKE

-96 NTTTAE
+96 NATTTE
-102 DEFEEI
+102 DELSEM
-108 KILYEIL
+108 KILYEVL

-120 KYGEEN
+120 NYGEEN
-126 YSLILNSLLDSE
+126 YFLILNNLMDSE
-138 KEIFKKYLSID
+138 KEIFKKYLSINKSS
-149 EDTIEKSI
+149 EEKNI
-157 SNVFQ
+157 SNIFGNKDEYVG
-162 IKLDKIEEK
+162 EK
-171 EEVARQLLEKGEN
+171 EEIIRQLLENGEN
-184 YYLGRGVKKDN
+184 YYFGRGVKKDT

-222 KGIAVSKN
+222 KGIAVQKN

-239 RAAIKGNAFA
+239 KAAIKGNAFA

-259 GNGVSK
+259 GNGVIK

-292 YYNGLGIDKDY
+292 YYNGLGVDKD
-303 EKAFKWHKK
+303 EENAFKWHKK
-312 AADNNLASSQ
+312 AAENNLPASQ

-330 NGEGCDESLISAYY
+330 NGEGCEENLVSAYY
-344 WVEKAAENDYEDAY
+344 WVERAAENDYEDAY

-364 YLEGLFV
+364 YLEGICV

-407 KKDVYAALEL
+407 KKDVYTALEL

-442 INQAVS
+442 INQAIS
-448 IYNQGHKDGNLK
+448 IYNQGH
-460 CTQYLALDTNCIE
+460 E
-473 SLAEMYLKGL
+473 E
-483 NVKKDVY
+483 
-490 AALELYNRALEF
+490 
-502 GDRSIYFKVGK
+502 
-513 VYEDEG
+513 
-519 LINQAVSIY
+519 
-528 NQGHKDGN
+528 GN

-555 DLEKS
+555 DLEKAI
-560 MEYMEIAAA
+560 EYMEIAAA
-569 KKESHAMYVLAVA
+569 KKEPHAMYVLAVA

-594 DIVKGLLKEAYEL
+594 DIAKALLKEAYEL

-620 INELNEGKDINK
+620 LNELKEGKDVNK
-632 SELAIYIKFGVEN
+632 NELVIYIKFGVEN

-695 NGIFLSRNIDLAIKW
+695 IGIFLNRNIDLAIKW
-710 YEKAANEGDIESIE
+710 YEKSAKEDDIEAIE

-729 YENGIGGRR
+729 YERGIGGRR

-750 MDLDALKGKEKLVY
+750 IDLDAIKGKEKLVY
-764 YCFKGIGIEK
+764 YCFKGIGIEE

-790 EGTAKYIKGYLG
+790 LGTAKYINGYLG
-802 EKGLIDINNDEV
+802 EEGLIDIDNDE
-814 IKLYQ
+814 IIRLYM

-828 CYGEL
+828 CYGQL
-833 AIHLYNSDLN
+833 ASYLYNNNLN
-843 KNDKYKDT
+843 KNDKYKEA

-856 EGKNL
+856 EGKSL
-861 GINKCKYIFLKDKLK
+861 GINKCKYIFLRDKLN
-876 EIQNSNIVTV
+876 EIQNSSIVTID
-886 EELIIIEK
+886 ELIIIKK
-894 LGKLINSG
+894 LSQIINNG
-902 FYEVINDLIQWYNNR
+902 FYEAINDLIEWYNNR
-917 NPKDKTSYY
+917 KPQDKRIYY

-932 IYYNVV
+932 IYYNIV
-938 KDD
+938 KDE

>member
-1 MNRVFNYDFLKLE
+1 MNRIFNYDFLKLE

-22 EELKKKKT
+22 EELKKKTT
-30 HDDIEESINAVI
+30 HDDIEKNINAVI
-42 SDIIYYIY
+42 DDIIYYIY
-50 KKNNILYNEKFEW
+50 KKNSILYDEKIEW
-63 HKSLE
+63 HKRLDM
-68 VLKEINIIS
+68 LKEINIIPS
-77 SDVVDKIISWAKK
+77 EIVDKILLWTKE

-96 NTTTAE
+96 NATTTE
-102 DEFEEI
+102 DELSEM
-108 KILYEIL
+108 KILYEVL

-120 KYGEEN
+120 NYGEEN
-126 YSLILNSLLDSE
+126 YFLILNNLMDSE
-138 KEIFKKYLSID
+138 KEIFKKYLSINKSS
-149 EDTIEKSI
+149 EEKNI
-157 SNVFQ
+157 SNIFGNKDEYVG
-162 IKLDKIEEK
+162 EK
-171 EEVARQLLEKGEN
+171 EEIIRQLLENGEN
-184 YYLGRGVKKDN
+184 YYFGRGVKKDT

-222 KGIAVSKN
+222 KGIAVQKN

-239 RAAIKGNAFA
+239 KAAIKGNAFA

-259 GNGVSK
+259 GNGVIK

-292 YYNGLGIDKDY
+292 YYNGLGVDKD
-303 EKAFKWHKK
+303 EENAFKWHKK
-312 AADNNLASSQ
+312 AAENNLPASQ

-330 NGEGCDESLISAYY
+330 NGEGCEENLVSAYY
-344 WVEKAAENDYEDAY
+344 WVERAAENDYEDAY

-364 YLEGLFV
+364 YLEGICV

-407 KKDVYAALEL
+407 KKDVYTALEL

-442 INQAVS
+442 INQAIS
-448 IYNQGHKDGNLK
+448 IYNQGH
-460 CTQYLALDTNCIE
+460 E
-473 SLAEMYLKGL
+473 E
-483 NVKKDVY
+483 
-490 AALELYNRALEF
+490 
-502 GDRSIYFKVGK
+502 
-513 VYEDEG
+513 
-519 LINQAVSIY
+519 
-528 NQGHKDGN
+528 GN

-555 DLEKS
+555 DLEKAI
-560 MEYMEIAAA
+560 EYMEIAAA
-569 KKESHAMYVLAVA
+569 KKEPHAMYVLAVA

-594 DIVKGLLKEAYEL
+594 DIAKALLKEAYEL

-620 INELNEGKDINK
+620 LNELKEGKDVNK
-632 SELAIYIKFGVEN
+632 NELVIYIKFGVEN

-695 NGIFLSRNIDLAIKW
+695 IGIFLNRNIDLAIKW
-710 YEKAANEGDIESIE
+710 YEKAAKEDDIEAIE

-729 YENGIGGRR
+729 YERGIGGRR

-750 MDLDALKGKEKLVY
+750 IDLDAIKGKEKLVY
-764 YCFKGIGIEK
+764 YCFKGIGIEE

-790 EGTAKYIKGYLG
+790 LGTAKYINGYLG
-802 EKGLIDINNDEV
+802 EEGLIDIDNDE
-814 IKLYQ
+814 IIRLYM

-828 CYGEL
+828 CYGQL
-833 AIHLYNSDLN
+833 ASYLYNNNLN
-843 KNDKYKDT
+843 KNDKYKEA

-856 EGKNL
+856 EGKSL
-861 GINKCKYIFLKDKLK
+861 GINKCKYIFLRDKLN
-876 EIQNSNIVTV
+876 EIQNSSIVTID
-886 EELIIIEK
+886 ELIIIKK
-894 LGKLINSG
+894 LSQIINNG
-902 FYEVINDLIQWYNNR
+902 FYEAINDLIEWYNNR
-917 NPKDKTSYY
+917 KPQDKRIYY

-932 IYYNVV
+932 IYYNIV
-938 KDD
+938 KDE

>member
-1 MNRVFNYDFLKLE
+1 MNRIFNYDFLKLE

-22 EELKKKKT
+22 EELKKKTT
-30 HDDIEESINAVI
+30 HDDIEKNINAVI
-42 SDIIYYIY
+42 DDIIYYIY
-50 KKNNILYNEKFEW
+50 KKNSILYDEKIEW
-63 HKSLE
+63 HKRLDM
-68 VLKEINIIS
+68 LKEINIIPS
-77 SDVVDKIISWAKK
+77 EIVDKILLWTKE

-96 NTTTAE
+96 NATTTE
-102 DEFEEI
+102 DELSEM
-108 KILYEIL
+108 KILYEVL

-120 KYGEEN
+120 NYGEEN
-126 YSLILNSLLDSE
+126 YFLILNNLMDSE
-138 KEIFKKYLSID
+138 KEIFKKYLSINKSS
-149 EDTIEKSI
+149 EEKNI
-157 SNVFQ
+157 SNIFGNKDEYVG
-162 IKLDKIEEK
+162 EK
-171 EEVARQLLEKGEN
+171 EEIIRQLLENGEN
-184 YYLGRGVKKDN
+184 YYFGRGVKKDT

-222 KGIAVSKN
+222 KGIAVQKN

-239 RAAIKGNAFA
+239 KAAIKGNAFA

-259 GNGVSK
+259 GNGVIK

-292 YYNGLGIDKDY
+292 YYNGLGVDKD
-303 EKAFKWHKK
+303 EENAFKWHKK
-312 AADNNLASSQ
+312 AAENNLPASQ

-330 NGEGCDESLISAYY
+330 NGEGCEENLVSAYY
-344 WVEKAAENDYEDAY
+344 WVERAAENDYEDAY

-364 YLEGLFV
+364 YLEGICV

-407 KKDVYAALEL
+407 KKDVYTALEL

-442 INQAVS
+442 INQAIS
-448 IYNQGHKDGNLK
+448 IYNQGH
-460 CTQYLALDTNCIE
+460 E
-473 SLAEMYLKGL
+473 E
-483 NVKKDVY
+483 
-490 AALELYNRALEF
+490 
-502 GDRSIYFKVGK
+502 
-513 VYEDEG
+513 
-519 LINQAVSIY
+519 
-528 NQGHKDGN
+528 GN

-555 DLEKS
+555 DLEKAI
-560 MEYMEIAAA
+560 EYMEIAAA
-569 KKESHAMYVLAVA
+569 KKEPHAMYVLAVA

-594 DIVKGLLKEAYEL
+594 DIAKALLKEAYEL

-620 INELNEGKDINK
+620 LNELKEGKDVNK
-632 SELAIYIKFGVEN
+632 NELVIYIKFGVEN

-695 NGIFLSRNIDLAIKW
+695 IGIFLNRNIDLAIKW
-710 YEKAANEGDIESIE
+710 YEKAAKEDDIEAIE
-724 KLIEI
+724 KLIDI
-729 YENGIGGRR
+729 YERGIGGRR

-750 MDLDALKGKEKLVY
+750 IDLDAIKGKEKLVY
-764 YCFKGIGIEK
+764 YCFKGIGIEE

-790 EGTAKYIKGYLG
+790 LGTAKYINGYLG
-802 EKGLIDINNDEV
+802 EEGLIDIDNDE
-814 IKLYQ
+814 IIRLYM

-828 CYGEL
+828 CYGQL
-833 AIHLYNSDLN
+833 ASYLYNNNLN
-843 KNDKYKDT
+843 KNNKYKEA

-856 EGKNL
+856 EGKSL
-861 GINKCKYIFLKDKLK
+861 GINKCKYIFLKDKLN
-876 EIQNSNIVTV
+876 EIQNSSIVTID
-886 EELIIIEK
+886 ELIIIKK
-894 LGKLINSG
+894 LSQIINNG
-902 FYEVINDLIQWYNNR
+902 FYEAINDLIEWYNNR
-917 NPKDKTSYY
+917 KPQDKRIYY

-932 IYYNVV
+932 IYYNIV
-938 KDD
+938 KDE

>member
-1 MNRVFNYDFLKLE
+1 MNRIFNYDFLKLE

-22 EELKKKKT
+22 EELKKKTT
-30 HDDIEESINAVI
+30 HDDIEKNINAVI
-42 SDIIYYIY
+42 DDIIYYIY
-50 KKNNILYNEKFEW
+50 KKNSILYDEKIEW
-63 HKSLE
+63 HKRLDM
-68 VLKEINIIS
+68 LKEINIIPS
-77 SDVVDKIISWAKK
+77 EIVDKILLWTKE

-96 NTTTAE
+96 NVTTTE
-102 DEFEEI
+102 DELSEM
-108 KILYEIL
+108 KILYEVL

-120 KYGEEN
+120 NYGEEN
-126 YSLILNSLLDSE
+126 YFLILNNLMDSE
-138 KEIFKKYLSID
+138 KEIFKKYLSINKSS
-149 EDTIEKSI
+149 EEKNI
-157 SNVFQ
+157 SNIFGNKDEYVG
-162 IKLDKIEEK
+162 EK
-171 EEVARQLLEKGEN
+171 EEIIRQLLENGEN
-184 YYLGRGVKKDN
+184 YYFGRGVKKDT

-222 KGIAVSKN
+222 KGIAVQKN

-239 RAAIKGNAFA
+239 KAAIKGNAFA

-259 GNGVSK
+259 GNGVIK

-292 YYNGLGIDKDY
+292 YYNGLGVDKD
-303 EKAFKWHKK
+303 EENAFKWHKK
-312 AADNNLASSQ
+312 AAENNLPASQ

-330 NGEGCDESLISAYY
+330 NGEGCEENLVSAYY
-344 WVEKAAENDYEDAY
+344 WVERAAENDYEDAY

-364 YLEGLFV
+364 YLEGICV

-407 KKDVYAALEL
+407 KRDVYTALEL

-442 INQAVS
+442 INQAIS
-448 IYNQGHKDGNLK
+448 IYNQGH
-460 CTQYLALDTNCIE
+460 E
-473 SLAEMYLKGL
+473 E
-483 NVKKDVY
+483 
-490 AALELYNRALEF
+490 
-502 GDRSIYFKVGK
+502 
-513 VYEDEG
+513 
-519 LINQAVSIY
+519 
-528 NQGHKDGN
+528 GN

-555 DLEKS
+555 DLEKAI
-560 MEYMEIAAA
+560 EYMEIAAA
-569 KKESHAMYVLAVA
+569 KKEPHAMYVLAVA

-594 DIVKGLLKEAYEL
+594 DIAKALLKEAYEL

-620 INELNEGKDINK
+620 LNELKEGKDVNK
-632 SELAIYIKFGVEN
+632 NELVIYIKFGVEN

-695 NGIFLSRNIDLAIKW
+695 IGIFLNRNIDLAIKW
-710 YEKAANEGDIESIE
+710 YEKAAKEDDIEAIE
-724 KLIEI
+724 KLIDI
-729 YENGIGGRR
+729 YERGIGGRR

-750 MDLDALKGKEKLVY
+750 IDLDAIKGKEKLVY
-764 YCFKGIGIEK
+764 YCFKGIGIEE

-790 EGTAKYIKGYLG
+790 LGTAKYINGYLG
-802 EKGLIDINNDEV
+802 EEGLIDIDNDE
-814 IKLYQ
+814 IIRLYM

-828 CYGEL
+828 CYGQL
-833 AIHLYNSDLN
+833 ASYLYNNNLN
-843 KNDKYKDT
+843 KNNKYKEA

-856 EGKNL
+856 EGKSL
-861 GINKCKYIFLKDKLK
+861 GINKCKYIFLKDKLN
-876 EIQNSNIVTV
+876 EIQNSSIVTID
-886 EELIIIEK
+886 ELIIIKK
-894 LGKLINSG
+894 LSQIINNG
-902 FYEVINDLIQWYNNR
+902 FYEAINDLIEWYNNR
-917 NPKDKTSYY
+917 KPQDKRIYY

-932 IYYNVV
+932 IYYNIV
-938 KDD
+938 KDE

>member
-460 CTQYLALDTNCIE
+460 CTQ
-473 SLAEMYLKGL
+473 
-483 NVKKDVY
+483 
-490 AALELYNRALEF
+490 
-502 GDRSIYFKVGK
+502 
-513 VYEDEG
+513 
-519 LINQAVSIY
+519 
-528 NQGHKDGN
+528 
-536 LKCTQRLGIMYY
+536 RLGIMYY

-677 AAETKYIKAMIKL
+677 AAETKYIKSMIKL

-851 FEIAM
+851 FEIVM

-876 EIQNSNIVTV
+876 ELQNSNIVTV

>member
-1 MNRVFNYDFLKLE
+1 MNRIFNYDFLKLE

-22 EELKKKKT
+22 EELKKKTT
-30 HDDIEESINAVI
+30 HDDIEKNINAVI
-42 SDIIYYIY
+42 DDIIYYIY
-50 KKNNILYNEKFEW
+50 KKNSILYDEKIEW
-63 HKSLE
+63 HKRLDM
-68 VLKEINIIS
+68 LKEINIIPS
-77 SDVVDKIISWAKK
+77 EIVDKILLWTKE

-96 NTTTAE
+96 NATTTE
-102 DEFEEI
+102 DELSEM
-108 KILYEIL
+108 KILYEVL

-120 KYGEEN
+120 NYGEEN
-126 YSLILNSLLDSE
+126 YFLILNNLMDSE
-138 KEIFKKYLSID
+138 KEIFKKYLSINKSS
-149 EDTIEKSI
+149 EEKNI
-157 SNVFQ
+157 SNIFGNKDEYVG
-162 IKLDKIEEK
+162 EK
-171 EEVARQLLEKGEN
+171 EEIIRQLLENGEN
-184 YYLGRGVKKDN
+184 YYFGRGVKKDT

-222 KGIAVSKN
+222 KGIAVQKN

-239 RAAIKGNAFA
+239 KAAIKGNAFA

-259 GNGVSK
+259 GNGVIK

-279 NDYVGAYYQLGRA
+279 NDYVGAYYQLGRS
-292 YYNGLGIDKDY
+292 YYNGLGVDKD
-303 EKAFKWHKK
+303 EENAFKWHKK
-312 AADNNLASSQ
+312 AAENNLPASQ

-330 NGEGCDESLISAYY
+330 NGEGCEENLVSAYY
-344 WVEKAAENDYEDAY
+344 WVERAAENDYEDAY

-364 YLEGLFV
+364 YLEGICV

-407 KKDVYAALEL
+407 KKDVYTALEL

-442 INQAVS
+442 INQAIS
-448 IYNQGHKDGNLK
+448 IYNQGH
-460 CTQYLALDTNCIE
+460 E
-473 SLAEMYLKGL
+473 E
-483 NVKKDVY
+483 
-490 AALELYNRALEF
+490 
-502 GDRSIYFKVGK
+502 
-513 VYEDEG
+513 
-519 LINQAVSIY
+519 
-528 NQGHKDGN
+528 GN

-555 DLEKS
+555 DLEKAI
-560 MEYMEIAAA
+560 EYMEIAAA
-569 KKESHAMYVLAVA
+569 KKEPHAMYVLAVA

-594 DIVKGLLKEAYEL
+594 DIAKALLKEAYEL

-620 INELNEGKDINK
+620 LNELKEGKDVNK
-632 SELAIYIKFGVEN
+632 NELVIYIKFGVEN

-695 NGIFLSRNIDLAIKW
+695 IGIFLNRNIDLAIKW
-710 YEKAANEGDIESIE
+710 YEKAAKEDDMEAIE

-729 YENGIGGRR
+729 YERGIGGRR

-750 MDLDALKGKEKLVY
+750 IDLDAIKGKEKLVY
-764 YCFKGIGIEK
+764 YCFKGIGIEE

-790 EGTAKYIKGYLG
+790 LGTAKYINGYLG
-802 EKGLIDINNDEV
+802 EEGLIDIDNDE
-814 IKLYQ
+814 IIRLYM

-828 CYGEL
+828 CYGQL
-833 AIHLYNSDLN
+833 ASYLYNNNLN
-843 KNDKYKDT
+843 KNNKYKEA

-856 EGKNL
+856 EGKSL
-861 GINKCKYIFLKDKLK
+861 GINKCKYIFLKDKLN
-876 EIQNSNIVTV
+876 EIQNSSIVTID
-886 EELIIIEK
+886 ELIIIKK
-894 LGKLINSG
+894 LSQIINNG
-902 FYEVINDLIQWYNNR
+902 FYEAINDLIEWYNNR
-917 NPKDKTSYY
+917 KPQDKRIYY

-932 IYYNVV
+932 IYYNIV
-938 KDD
+938 KDE

>member
-1 MNRVFNYDFLKLE
+1 MNRIFNYDFLKLE

-22 EELKKKKT
+22 EELKKKTT
-30 HDDIEESINAVI
+30 HDDIEKNINAVI
-42 SDIIYYIY
+42 DDIIYYIY
-50 KKNNILYNEKFEW
+50 KKNSILYDEKIEW
-63 HKSLE
+63 HKRLE
-68 VLKEINIIS
+68 MLKEINLIS
-77 SDVVDKIISWAKK
+77 TDILDKILLWTKK

-96 NTTTAE
+96 NATTAE
-102 DEFEEI
+102 DELSEI
-108 KILYEIL
+108 KILYEVL

-120 KYGEEN
+120 NYGEEN
-126 YSLILNSLLDSE
+126 YSLILNKLIDSE
-138 KEIFKKYLSID
+138 KEIFKKYLS
-149 EDTIEKSI
+149 TTKSSKEENI
-157 SNVFQ
+157 S
-162 IKLDKIEEK
+162 KIFESKSDDVIEK
-171 EEVARQLLEKGEN
+171 EENIRQLLEKGEN
-184 YYLGRGVKKDN
+184 YYFGRGVKKDT
-195 KKAYKYFLDAAKY
+195 KKAYKYFLDVAKY

-222 KGIAVSKN
+222 KGIAVQKN

-239 RAAIKGNAFA
+239 KAAIKGNPFA

-259 GNGVSK
+259 GNGVIK

-292 YYNGLGIDKDY
+292 YYNGLGVDKD
-303 EKAFKWHKK
+303 EENAFKWHKK
-312 AADNNLASSQ
+312 AAENNLPASQ

-330 NGEGCDESLISAYY
+330 NGEGCEENLVSAYY
-344 WVEKAAENDYEDAY
+344 WVERAAENDYEDAY

-364 YLEGLFV
+364 YLEGICV

-407 KKDVYAALEL
+407 KKDVYTALEL

-442 INQAVS
+442 MNQAIS
-448 IYNQGHKDGNLK
+448 IYNKGH
-460 CTQYLALDTNCIE
+460 E
-473 SLAEMYLKGL
+473 E
-483 NVKKDVY
+483 
-490 AALELYNRALEF
+490 
-502 GDRSIYFKVGK
+502 
-513 VYEDEG
+513 
-519 LINQAVSIY
+519 
-528 NQGHKDGN
+528 GN

-555 DLEKS
+555 DLEKAI
-560 MEYMEIAAA
+560 EYMEIAAA
-569 KKESHAMYVLAVA
+569 KKEPHAMYVLAVA

-594 DIVKGLLKEAYEL
+594 DIAKELLKEAYEL

-620 INELNEGKDINK
+620 LNELKEGKDINK
-632 SELAIYIKFGVEN
+632 NELVIYIKFGVEN

-695 NGIFLSRNIDLAIKW
+695 IGIFLNRNIDLAIKW
-710 YEKAANEGDIESIE
+710 YEKAAKEDDMEAIE

-750 MDLDALKGKEKLVY
+750 IDLDAIKGKEKLVY
-764 YCFKGIGIEK
+764 YCFKGIGIEE

-784 EIKEID
+784 EIKDID
-790 EGTAKYIKGYLG
+790 LGTAKYINGYLG
-802 EKGLIDINNDEV
+802 EEGLIDINNDEI

-828 CYGEL
+828 CYGQL
-833 AIHLYNSDLN
+833 ATYLYNNDLN
-843 KNDKYKDT
+843 KNDKYKEA
-851 FEIAM
+851 FEVAM

-861 GINKCKYIFLKDKLK
+861 GINQCKYIFLKDKLK
-876 EIQNSNIVTV
+876 EIQNSSIVTV
-886 EELIIIEK
+886 EELIIIKK
-894 LGKLINSG
+894 LSNLINSG
-902 FYEVINDLIQWYNNR
+902 FYEAINDLIEWYDNR
-917 NPKDKTSYY
+917 KPQDKRMYY

-932 IYYNVV
+932 IYYNIV
-938 KDD
+938 KNE

>member
-1 MNRVFNYDFLKLE
+1 MNRIFNYDFLKLE

-22 EELKKKKT
+22 EELKKKTT
-30 HDDIEESINAVI
+30 HDDIEKNINAVI
-42 SDIIYYIY
+42 DDIIYYIY
-50 KKNNILYNEKFEW
+50 KKNSILYDEKIEW
-63 HKSLE
+63 HKRLE
-68 VLKEINIIS
+68 ILKEINLIS
-77 SDVVDKIISWAKK
+77 TDILDKILLWTKK

-96 NTTTAE
+96 NATTAE
-102 DEFEEI
+102 DELAEI
-108 KILYEIL
+108 KILYEVL

-120 KYGEEN
+120 NYGEEN
-126 YSLILNSLLDSE
+126 YSLILDKLVDSE
-138 KEIFKKYLSID
+138 KEIFKKYLS
-149 EDTIEKSI
+149 TTKSSKEENI
-157 SNVFQ
+157 S
-162 IKLDKIEEK
+162 KIFDSKSDDVIEK
-171 EEVARQLLEKGEN
+171 EENIRQLLEKGEN
-184 YYLGRGVKKDN
+184 YYLGRGVKKDT

-222 KGIAVSKN
+222 KGIAVQKN

-239 RAAIKGNAFA
+239 KAAIKGNAFA

-259 GNGVSK
+259 GNGVIK

-292 YYNGLGIDKDY
+292 YYNGLGVEKD
-303 EKAFKWHKK
+303 EESAFKWHKK
-312 AADNNLASSQ
+312 AAENNLPASQ

-330 NGEGCDESLISAYY
+330 NGDGCEENLISAYY
-344 WVEKAAENDYEDAY
+344 WVERAAENDYEDAY

-364 YLEGLFV
+364 YLEGICV

-407 KKDVYAALEL
+407 KRDVYTALEL

-429 YFKVGKVYEDEGL
+429 CFKVGKVYEDEGL
-442 INQAVS
+442 INQAIS
-448 IYNQGHKDGNLK
+448 IYNQGH
-460 CTQYLALDTNCIE
+460 E
-473 SLAEMYLKGL
+473 E
-483 NVKKDVY
+483 
-490 AALELYNRALEF
+490 
-502 GDRSIYFKVGK
+502 
-513 VYEDEG
+513 
-519 LINQAVSIY
+519 
-528 NQGHKDGN
+528 GN

-555 DLEKS
+555 DLEKAI
-560 MEYMEIAAA
+560 EYMEIAAA
-569 KKESHAMYVLAVA
+569 KKEPHAMYVLAVA

-594 DIVKGLLKEAYEL
+594 DIAKALLKEAYEL
-607 GSPYAADYLACIM
+607 GSPYAADYLAFIM
-620 INELNEGKDINK
+620 LNELKEGKDVNK
-632 SELAIYIKFGVEN
+632 NELVIYIKFGVEN

-695 NGIFLSRNIDLAIKW
+695 IGIFLNRNIDFAIKW
-710 YEKAANEGDIESIE
+710 YEKAAKEDDIEAIE

-750 MDLDALKGKEKLVY
+750 IDLDAIKGKEKLVY
-764 YCFKGIGIEK
+764 YCFKGIGIEE

-790 EGTAKYIKGYLG
+790 IGTAKYIKGYLG
-802 EKGLIDINNDEV
+802 EKGLVDIDNDEI

-828 CYGEL
+828 CYGQL
-833 AIHLYNSDLN
+833 AIYLYNNDLN
-843 KNDKYKDT
+843 KSNKYKEA
-851 FEIAM
+851 FEVAM

-876 EIQNSNIVTV
+876 EIQNSSIVTV
-886 EELIIIEK
+886 EELIIINK
-894 LGKLINSG
+894 LSKLVNSG
-902 FYEVINDLIQWYNNR
+902 FYEAINDLIEWYDNR
-917 NPKDKTSYY
+917 KPQDEGMYY

-932 IYYNVV
+932 IYYNII
-938 KDD
+938 KN

>member
-22 EELKKKKT
+22 EELKKKTT
-30 HDDIEESINAVI
+30 HDDIEKNINAVI
-42 SDIIYYIY
+42 DDIIYYIY
-50 KKNNILYNEKFEW
+50 KKNSILYDEKIEW
-63 HKSLE
+63 HKRLE
-68 VLKEINIIS
+68 ILKEINLIS
-77 SDVVDKIISWAKK
+77 TDILDKILLWTKK

-96 NTTTAE
+96 NATTAE
-102 DEFEEI
+102 DELAEI
-108 KILYEIL
+108 KILYEVL

-120 KYGEEN
+120 NYGEEN
-126 YSLILNSLLDSE
+126 YSLILDKLMDSE
-138 KEIFKKYLSID
+138 KEIFKKYLS
-149 EDTIEKSI
+149 TTKSSKEENI
-157 SNVFQ
+157 S
-162 IKLDKIEEK
+162 KIFDSKSDDVIEK
-171 EEVARQLLEKGEN
+171 EENIRQLLEKGED
-184 YYLGRGVKKDN
+184 YYLGRGVKKDT

-222 KGIAVSKN
+222 KGIAVQKN

-239 RAAIKGNAFA
+239 KAAIKGNAFA

-259 GNGVSK
+259 GNGVIK

-364 YLEGLFV
+364 YLEGIFV

-380 YLSKGYLALDTNC
+380 YLSKG
-393 IESLAEMYLKGLNV
+393 
-407 KKDVYAALEL
+407 
-417 YNRALEFGDRSI
+417 
-429 YFKVGKVYEDEGL
+429 
-442 INQAVS
+442 
-448 IYNQGHKDGNLK
+448 
-460 CTQYLALDTNCIE
+460 YLALDTNCIE

-560 MEYMEIAAA
+560 MEYMEIAAD
-569 KKESHAMYVLAVA
+569 KKEPHAMYVLAVA

-594 DIVKGLLKEAYEL
+594 DIVKALLKEAYEL

-620 INELNEGKDINK
+620 INELKEGKDINK

-645 ELKESI
+645 ELRESI

-677 AAETKYIKAMIKL
+677 AAETKYIKSMIKL

-843 KNDKYKDT
+843 KNDKYKDA

-876 EIQNSNIVTV
+876 ELQNSNIVTV

>member
-1 MNRVFNYDFLKLE
+1 MDRIFNYDFLKLE
-14 FRDIYEDI
+14 FRDIYEEI
-22 EELKKKKT
+22 EELKKKTT
-30 HDDIEESINAVI
+30 HDDIEENINAI
-42 SDIIYYIY
+42 INDIIYYIY
-50 KKNNILYNEKFEW
+50 KKNSILYDEKIEW
-63 HKSLE
+63 QKRLE
-68 VLKEINIIS
+68 ILKEINIMPSEIL
-77 SDVVDKIISWAKK
+77 DKIIIWTKK
-90 VKVNYS
+90 VKVNYV

-102 DEFEEI
+102 DELEEM
-108 KILYEIL
+108 KVLYEVL
-115 VWFVV
+115 AWFVV
-120 KYGEEN
+120 SCGEEN
-126 YSLILNSLLDSE
+126 YSLILNNLTDAE
-138 KEIFKKYLSID
+138 KEIFKKYLSTSENVTQKNISKVFEKKVD
-149 EDTIEKSI
+149 E
-157 SNVFQ
+157 
-162 IKLDKIEEK
+162 IEEK
-171 EEVARQLLEKGEN
+171 EEVTRQLLEKGEN
-184 YYLGRGVKKDN
+184 YYFGRGVKKDN

-222 KGIAVSKN
+222 KGIAVRKN

-239 RAAIKGNAFA
+239 KAAIKGNAFA

-259 GNGVSK
+259 GNGVIK

-292 YYNGLGIDKDY
+292 YYNGLGVDKDE

-312 AADNNLASSQ
+312 AAENNLAASQ

-330 NGEGCDESLISAYY
+330 NGEGCDENLVSAYY
-344 WVEKAAENDYEDAY
+344 WVERAAENDYEDAY

-364 YLEGLFV
+364 YLEGICV
-371 EVNYKKAFH
+371 EVNYKKAFY

-407 KKDVYAALEL
+407 KKDVYTALEL

-442 INQAVS
+442 INQAIS
-448 IYNQGHKDGNLK
+448 IYNQGH
-460 CTQYLALDTNCIE
+460 E
-473 SLAEMYLKGL
+473 E
-483 NVKKDVY
+483 
-490 AALELYNRALEF
+490 
-502 GDRSIYFKVGK
+502 
-513 VYEDEG
+513 
-519 LINQAVSIY
+519 
-528 NQGHKDGN
+528 GN

-555 DLEKS
+555 DLEKA

-569 KKESHAMYVLAVA
+569 KKEPHAMYVLAVA

-594 DIVKGLLKEAYEL
+594 DIAKALLKEAYEL

-620 INELNEGKDINK
+620 LNELKEGKNINK
-632 SELAIYIKFGVEN
+632 NELVIYIKFGVEN

-665 QNYEKAYYYYTL
+665 QDYEKAYYYYTL
-677 AAETKYIKAMIKL
+677 AAETKYVKAMIKL

-695 NGIFLSRNIDLAIKW
+695 IGIFLNRNIDLAIKW
-710 YEKAANEGDIESIE
+710 YERAAKEDDIESIE

-750 MDLDALKGKEKLVY
+750 IDLDAIKGKEKLVY
-764 YCFKGIGIEK
+764 YCFKGIGIEE

-790 EGTAKYIKGYLG
+790 VGTAKYIKGYLG
-802 EKGLIDINNDEV
+802 EKELIDIDNDEI
-814 IKLYQ
+814 IKLYR

-828 CYGEL
+828 CYGQL
-833 AIHLYNSDLN
+833 AIYLYNSGLN
-843 KNDKYKDT
+843 KNNKYKEA
-851 FEIAM
+851 FEVAM

-876 EIQNSNIVTV
+876 ETQNSSIVTV
-886 EELIIIEK
+886 EELIIIKK

-902 FYEVINDLIQWYNNR
+902 FYEVINDLIEWYNNR
-917 NPKDKTSYY
+917 KPQDKRIYY

-932 IYYNVV
+932 IYYNIV
-938 KDD
+938 KDE